1 MQENKSNRISS
12 RNDHARDLYLRFPLH
27 ILLAILG
34 DIADCFSANRTV
46 VAGIVTGQPGR
57 KGSMA
62 GSDETRLDWDHFFR
76 ETLIMAAF

>member
-1 MQENKSNRISS
+1 MRVLI
-12 RNDHARDLYLRFPLH
+12 RLTAPYLRFPLH

-62 GSDETRLDWDHFFR
+62 GSDETRLDRDHFFR

>member
-1 MQENKSNRISS
+1 MRREEQS
-12 RNDHARDLYLRFPLH
+12 ARRKQRKGLPRR
-27 ILLAILG
+27 

>member
-1 MQENKSNRISS
+1 
-12 RNDHARDLYLRFPLH
+12 
-27 ILLAILG
+27 LLAILG

-62 GSDETRLDWDHFFR
+62 GSDETRLDRDHFFR

>member
-1 MQENKSNRISS
+1 
-12 RNDHARDLYLRFPLH
+12 
-27 ILLAILG
+27 LLAILG

-62 GSDETRLDWDHFFR
+62 GSDETRLDRDHFFR
-76 ETLIMAAF
+76 ETLIMAAFLMP

>member
-1 MQENKSNRISS
+1 
-12 RNDHARDLYLRFPLH
+12 
-27 ILLAILG
+27 LLAILG